1 MAKTLNRSLV
11 GGLTFG
17 GMVVLAAAGFLLLAN
32 LPGRDPKVYED
43 EAKKHE
49 GEKEWNKA
57 GQAWAR
63 AYQRDPEHN
72 PEYLIS
78 AARCALEEGDVGA
91 VRSLIGQARIKDT
104 QLRSATRMSA
114 EIEFEMAKLFPSTPQ
129 WSKVLAEA
137 QKLLSAEKD
146 SALGH
151 HALGQAYMNLQ
162 KEDATY
168 REKGRE
174 ELKRAL
180 ELDPGNADIVEML
193 ARDQWMAGI
202 EKQQAG
208 QKQEGEELERAAT
221 AMVAAAIE
229 KVPAEKVSERS
240 KLQRLMAFYN
250 LIKGDFDKAITLLAA
265 MIDKQTGKDAV
276 DTQLM
281 LGSIYL
287 GSIYGNDRMD
297 HAKAEACFKKAISLD
312 PGDGRAYQ
320 GLSQLY
326 KYRRE
331 KEADAAK
338 RKELVEQEVELFKKG
353 LASIPKTK
361 HFREYA
367 DNFAR
372 VNFFVELCT
381 IELDRASGAKDEAEK
396 KAAIASAEDWAGQL
410 KREVDPASTE
420 ARFLTAS
427 ILNAKGEYVAATKEA
442 EAADRSNEA
451 ARHVRLQAL
460 LAELYVRQSQWGA
473 ASKALKKAIT
483 LLPNSPVLRLRLGQV
498 YLQMNEPAQA
508 LVELKPLEAG
518 PLRDFM
524 EKNETAIQFRAEA
537 YRLLGQMDLS
547 KDELKKL
554 AKSDVAGDELSSI
567 RLLMTEQRYNE
578 AEARLKPI
586 VTKDAGNDQAVRML
600 FRVYEATDR
609 MADAKAMLESAMS
622 RSPEGGK
629 YRRLYTIILE
639 TEQNDDATLAFL
651 KQEKDPYNRA
661 ISLADFFGRRDK
673 LDEAITSLDEAEKI
687 KPDSSEVVD
696 RQMRL
701 AAAKKDWERMARYV
715 TRDGQLNA
723 DGTEGKIAQG
733 RMAYAQGKYQ
743 DAVDLISAGL
753 AKFPSNAFG
762 WTYLGETYLAMKNRT
777 SDAKQA
783 ISKALEVD
791 PTNGFANRAMAQIL
805 MSEGNEKDAQKFVQ
819 AAARVIQDDKWLRQQ
834 MQVMSEKENPTTGIA
849 AREKARRDNPNDI
862 ENLVFLARLYGDPKV
877 AKYDKAAEIYR
888 EALKVSKND
897 LRLAREIARF
907 FGREE
912 VNRPQEGDQLLVDLM
927 NTETEKARKAEVA
940 VCLGQFYEVQ
950 KSLATADR
958 YFRLAVSLDASK
970 EVLNSAGEYYAR
982 TNRFRDS
989 VEYYNRLIQMCTE
1002 PADAAMAQSTHSR
1015 IIALWLALG
1024 DLDNAKK
1031 EIDAFVVKYP
1041 DDAQG
1046 MIYTGAY
1053 HRIGG
1058 DIQKAKEAF
1067 DAHLER
1073 DSNNTVALWQRGQM
1087 YMLMG
1092 RWQAAVDDL
1101 RKAKTFSPDGFLYQH
1116 RIALADALIELGR
1129 GDEAI
1134 VELRSIIDQKPDQTA
1149 VAEALIDAYA
1159 RIRPPRYT
1167 EAENVVFT
1175 YMRLYPKEYKWPMI
1189 LGRLGE
1195 RMQKWDKAVQ
1205 GYEKAAEL
1213 ARDRQEVIAALF
1225 NAYKQANR
1233 PKAMTDYLS
1242 QMLSERQLEQAPYQL
1257 SGLGWAYQQI
1267 GEKEKAMDAFDRAL
1281 TAAGE
1286 DFIAYTRVVGDMVSV
1301 LGISEALS
1309 RAQTRSQADPKN
1321 IEKQKAVIHLL
1332 QASGKNEEALAA
1344 CKAVTDLATRDRDVV
1359 FARLAQG
1366 MLLQELGRA
1375 DEARTHYEAVLKVD
1389 AKQPLALNNLAFL
1402 LADSLNK
1409 PAEALPYAQQAVKA
1423 TPNDPGVLD
1432 TLGYVLSLNGRHGEA
1447 LGALFR
1453 ARDQDK
1459 KSVAIL
1465 YHLGQTYERKGDKIE
1480 AQSWYER
1487 AKSLGQE
1494 QGDKRYLP
1502 KILKALGAA

>member
-57 GQAWAR
+57 GQAWVR

-78 AARCALEEGDVGA
+78 AAKCAIEEGDVGA
-91 VRSLIGQARIKDT
+91 VRNLISQARIKDP
-104 QLRSATRMSA
+104 QLRSASRMSA
-114 EIEFEMAKLFPSTPQ
+114 EIEFEVAKLFPSVPQ
-129 WSKVLAEA
+129 WGKVLTDA
-137 QKLLSAEKD
+137 QKLIAAEKD

-168 REKGRE
+168 RDKGRE

-180 ELDPGNADIVEML
+180 ELDPGNADIVETL
-193 ARDQWMAGI
+193 ARDQWMVGI
-202 EKQQAG
+202 EKQQTG
-208 QKQEGEELERAAT
+208 QRQEGEEIERAAT

-229 KVPAEKVSERS
+229 KAPPEKTSDRS
-240 KLQRLMAFYN
+240 KLERLLAFYS
-250 LIKGDFDKAITLLAA
+250 LIKGDTDKAIAA
-265 MIDKQTGKDAV
+265 LTAMADKQTGKDGV

-287 GSIYGNDRMD
+287 GSAYGNERMD
-297 HAKAEACFKKAISLD
+297 QAKAEACFKKAISLD

-320 GLSQLY
+320 GLSQIY
-326 KYRRE
+326 KARRE
-331 KEADAAK
+331 REQDAAK
-338 RKELVEQEVELFKKG
+338 RAELAAMEIDLFKKG

-361 HFREYA
+361 HFRDFS
-367 DNFAR
+367 DNISR
-372 VNFFVELCT
+372 ISFFSELCM
-381 IELDRASGAKDEAEK
+381 IELDRAANSKDEAEK
-396 KAAIASAEDWAGQL
+396 KAAIAVAEDWTNQL
-410 KREVDPASTE
+410 KREVDPASVE

-460 LAELYVRQSQWGA
+460 LGELYARQAQWGA
-473 ASKALKKAIT
+473 ASKSLKKAIAIM
-483 LLPNSPVLRLRLGQV
+483 PNSPMLRLRLGQV
-498 YLQMNEPAQA
+498 YLQMNEPSQA
-508 LVELKPLEAG
+508 LAELKPLEKG
-518 PLRDFM
+518 PMRDFM

-537 YRLLGQMDLS
+537 YRLLGQTELAG
-547 KDELKKL
+547 DELKKL
-554 AKSDVAGDELSSI
+554 AKSETGGDELREI

-578 AEARLKPI
+578 AEARIKPI
-586 VTKDAGNDQAVRML
+586 LSKDPGNESAVRML

-609 MADAKAMLESAMS
+609 MTDAKALLKSALS
-622 RSPEGGK
+622 RAPDNELF
-629 YRRLYTIILE
+629 RRLYLVILE
-639 TEQNDDATLAFL
+639 TERNDDATLAFL
-651 KQEKDPYNRA
+651 KEEKDPYARA
-661 ISLADFFGRRDK
+661 MAMADFFGRREK
-673 LDEAITSLDEAEKI
+673 LVEAMAALDEAEKI
-687 KPDSSEVVD
+687 KPDSAELVD
-696 RQMRL
+696 RQLRV
-701 AAAKKDWERMARYV
+701 AAAKKDWDRMARYV
-715 TRDGQLNA
+715 TKDGQLNA

-743 DAVDLISAGL
+743 DAVDLITAGL

-777 SDAKQA
+777 ADAKQA
-783 ISKALEVD
+783 IAKALEID

-805 MSEGNEKDAQKFVQ
+805 MGEGNEKDAQKFIQ
-819 AAARVIQDDKWLRQQ
+819 AAARVIQDDRWLRQQ
-834 MQVMSEKENPTTGIA
+834 TQVMSEKENPATGIA
-849 AREKARRDNPNDI
+849 TREKARRDNPNDI

-927 NTETEKARKAEVA
+927 NAETDKSRKAEVA

-989 VEYYNRLIQMCTE
+989 VEYYNRLLQMCAAPE
-1002 PADAAMAQSTHSR
+1002 DAALAQSTHSR

-1041 DDAQG
+1041 NDAQG

-1073 DSNNTVALWQRGQM
+1073 DSNNAVALWQRGQM
-1087 YMLMG
+1087 FMLMG

-1159 RIRPPRYT
+1159 RVRPPRYT
-1167 EAENVVFT
+1167 DAENIVYT

-1233 PKAMTDYLS
+1233 PKAMADYLS
-1242 QMLSERQLEQAPYQL
+1242 QMLSDRQLEQAPYQL

-1267 GEKEKAMDAFDRAL
+1267 GEKEKAMDTFDRAL

-1286 DFIAYTRVVGDMVSV
+1286 DFIAYTRVVGDMASV
-1301 LGISEALS
+1301 LGKAEALS
-1309 RAQTRSQADPKN
+1309 RAQSRAQADPKN
-1321 IEKQKAVIHLL
+1321 IEKQKAVLHLL
-1332 QASGKNEEALAA
+1332 QASGKNDEALAA
-1344 CKAVTDLATRDRDVV
+1344 CKVVTDLATRDRDIV

-1366 MLLQELGRA
+1366 MLLQQLGRA
-1375 DEARTHYEAVLKVD
+1375 EEARTHYEAVLKVD
-1389 AKQPLALNNLAFL
+1389 AKQPLALNNLAYL

-1423 TPNDPGVLD
+1423 SPNDPGFLD
-1432 TLGYVLSLNGRHGEA
+1432 TLGYVLSMNGRHGEA

-1459 KSVAIL
+1459 KNVAIQ

-1480 AQSWYER
+1480 AQAWYER
-1487 AKSLGQE
+1487 AKSLAQE
-1494 QGDKRYLP
+1494 QGDKQYLP